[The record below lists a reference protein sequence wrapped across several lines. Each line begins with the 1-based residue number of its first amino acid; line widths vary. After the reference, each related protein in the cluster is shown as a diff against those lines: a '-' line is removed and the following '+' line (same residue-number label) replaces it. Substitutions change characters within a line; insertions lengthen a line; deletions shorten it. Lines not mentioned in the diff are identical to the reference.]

1 LRKHVLKWL
10 SQNRVS
16 REELAMKA
24 GISRSTLGSWL
35 NKPRAAT
42 NLDLVLGLS
51 QGLGEPV
58 INLLEKSGVLDR
70 PPTSI
75 QHPADEDQ
83 REIAGLLS
91 REPLLRQLLVVL
103 QSCGEED
110 LAVVLRSARG
120 VAESSLGL
128 TPSGFEE
135 GLESFHCHR
144 CGGGSTFDSRE
155 GPSASGLPSLPVRG
169 DGKHRP
175 RSAPGPALFP
185 TGIAT

>member
-1 LRKHVLKWL
+1 MRKHVLKWL

-35 NKPRAAT
+35 NKPSAAT

-75 QHPADEDQ
+75 QHPANEDQ

-128 TPSGFEE
+128 TLSGFEE

-155 GPSASGLPSLPVRG
+155 GPQPAACLHCQYEETASI
-169 DGKHRP
+169 
-175 RSAPGPALFP
+175 APGQPPGLRYFP
-185 TGIAT
+185 PG